1 MEFLVVL
8 IIAIV
13 ICLILNVSIH
23 YILAGILILVGIG
36 TVLFAVSFLYCF
48 IMLLCSKRKEAEFVR
63 IGLAKGER
71 FQVAFYRVDGAEY
84 PCMFPRE
91 SILEDRLYRKDRK
104 YRVMWNQRRSKVF
117 DRYAV
122 TTCILGLVASMIM
135 SVGILFFFLG

>member
-23 YILAGILILVGIG
+23 YILVGILILVGIG

-63 IGLAKGER
+63 IGPAKGDR
-71 FQVAFYRVDGAEY
+71 FQVAFYRVDGVEC

-91 SILEDRLYRKDRK
+91 AILEDKLYKENQK
-104 YRVMWNQRRSKVF
+104 YWVMWNQRRSKVF

-135 SVGILFFFLG
+135 SVGVLFFFLG